1 MNTDLINSLKM
12 MGMGMGAIF
21 LVIIVIYIAVQLM
34 LKLTGSKKDEP
45 DTGRR

>member
-21 LVIIVIYIAVQLM
+21 LVIIIIYIAVQLM
-34 LKLTGSKKDEP
+34 LRITGGKKDDP
-45 DTGRR
+45 DTARR

>member
-1 MNTDLINSLKM
+1 MNTDLINSLKL

-21 LVIIVIYIAVQLM
+21 LVITVIYIAVHLM
-34 LKLTGSKKDEP
+34 LRLTGGKKDEP